1 MSVYS
6 QSLKTEIFDPRIE
19 TADRVEF
26 RLDKGD
32 NVYFS
37 NLRLANVGVSLTGG
51 QDTYNK
57 AVGVAGNIRR
67 ITLLDGAIELDRC
80 VEVNRYLSWFFCGAD
95 NNSNRHVQ
103 QNLVKHSIGY
113 RLKDNL
119 VVDGEGSRPDPLI
132 RRNDGVA
139 AVPPGRATDAEM
151 EKVAGYLD
159 LRQML
164 PILDSL
170 GAISTEMFENLRL
183 VIEYEPDTLEGRS
196 KVAAGTTAQLNLA
209 KTNLTPMLLA
219 DEIKDPA
226 LKQRVKSNMKSFQW
240 NTYEHDLVDIP
251 AQACPA
257 IVADGNGNTTT
268 PNQLQ
273 KVKRIID
280 GFKNKYVSR
289 LVLMKC
295 PQDKE
300 KNRVLNNAVQANGP
314 IRGVGDYAS
323 LAMNKEKINFIV
335 NGRQLFA
342 GEGLDTPAKIADVH
356 ADTWG
361 NYNILP
367 YAHTQSVGLD
377 QPGNVPPANVYGT
390 CQDQVITE
398 PNAQDPRVG
407 QSAWVG
413 CRIGDTLNTLELD
426 YERQQAADQ
435 RQAAGAAYG
444 YTGLAL
450 DVHVYAEVPKKFI
463 MEGGKYRIEYL

>member
-37 NLRLANVGVSLTGG
+37 NLRLANVGVSVTGG
-51 QDTYNK
+51 QDSYNK

-80 VEVNRYLSWFFCGAD
+80 VEVNRYLSWFFCGGE
-95 NNSNRHVQ
+95 NNSNRHVH
-103 QNLVKHSIGY
+103 QNLVKHEIGY
-113 RLKDNL
+113 RLNDNK
-119 VVDGEGSRPDPLI
+119 VVDGVGSAPDKLI
-132 RRNDGVA
+132 RRSDGVA

-170 GAISTEMFENLRL
+170 GVISTEMFENLRL
-183 VIEYEPDTLEGRS
+183 VIEYEPNSLEGRA
-196 KVAAGTTAQLNLA
+196 KVGSAALNLEKA
-209 KTNLTPMLLA
+209 NLTPMLLA

-226 LKQRVKSNMKSFQW
+226 LKQRAKSNMKSFQW

-251 AQACPA
+251 ANACPA
-257 IVADGNGNTTT
+257 PAVDGNGNTT
-268 PNQLQ
+268 NADQVQ
-273 KVKRIID
+273 KVKRIVD
-280 GFKNKYVSR
+280 GFKNKFVSR

-295 PQDKE
+295 PQDKSN
-300 KNRVLNNAVQANGP
+300 NRVLNNAVSATAV
-314 IRGVGDYAS
+314 RGVGDYAS
-323 LAMNKEKINFIV
+323 LAMNREKINFIV

-342 GEGLDTPAKIADVH
+342 GEGLDTPSKIADVH

-390 CQDQVITE
+390 AQYQQVVE

-413 CRIGDTLNTLELD
+413 CRIGDTLNTLEFE
-426 YERQQAADQ
+426 YERQQAPDV
-435 RQAAGAAYG
+435 RQGAGANYG
-444 YTGLAL
+444 YTGIAM
-450 DVHVYAEVPKKFI
+450 DVHFYAEVPKKFI
-463 MEGGKYRIEYL
+463 MDGGKYRIEYL